1 MTTGYDARKCGALC
15 DQCPLNGQALVP
27 PERDIMSPMM
37 RLTDT
42 SVTIV
47 GDHPSTVEASQGR
60 MFAGPAGTEL
70 DKALRMGG
78 IKRTNCHVTNVILC
92 SPPGK
97 DLKTFLQKLSKYNRT
112 RPSHEPA
119 IASPIDCCRPRFEA
133 EIQDHRNFITLGKVA
148 NHAVTGN
155 PSSIMSVRGAL
166 VELEETERTPAR
178 KVMPT
183 VPPGLI
189 LHQMKYAHVFRNDI
203 VKAGRWFRGEAKYE
217 PPEILW
223 HPTAEVL
230 REFLFKPNTTYAFDL
245 ETDGIDN
252 LTTKIRCVGIGNS
265 KVVAMVGLLG
275 KDGFTKFYSRDEEPK
290 VIQVLKDY
298 FSDESIAKIA
308 HNGINFDAVVL
319 YNQLGVRPR
328 NIIDTMLLHK
338 SVESEL
344 PHGLGYVVSLYAEAP
359 SWKSD
364 RDGQKL
370 STMAESDV
378 QLHEY
383 CSLDVALTEKVVT
396 KLQEAVVLRGQK
408 EVCALDHKIQEV
420 CAEMHM
426 AGMYVDQ
433 KARLDIEVKLLKR
446 RQDLLNGI
454 RERLENDKFNPNS
467 TDQMRDLLFGNWKL
481 TPPLEEEDRFTS
493 SGDPSTA
500 DLILRSLL
508 TEELPDH
515 QREIIKRIRYFR
527 KVTKVLGTYVTKLRP
542 SNVRVEDDLGWD
554 DEDEDWIDR
563 ETRKKYGLDKT
574 GIVNPRTGRMYP
586 GYSVGTPVTG
596 RLSSSKP
603 INAQNYPK
611 SLRKMVTAAPGHV
624 LVGADMDQL
633 ELRIA
638 AARWNV
644 DLYLRAFAEGK
655 DPHSMTAYAV
665 FGDEFCKAAGVD
677 PACFSG
683 PGKLVGTAYDTSGKF
698 KGEGEAV
705 KLRNLS
711 KAVQYASQYM
721 AKVETVH
728 KLIQKTEVENKDG
741 TTDLPYARLPLRQVR
756 EMHSNW
762 LKGAPQ
768 FESGWETEINAY
780 RRQGYLYE
788 PITGRRRDF
797 LDGEAPN
804 EIVNFNIQCVPG
816 HVRVITKDGY
826 IPIRELKGKQFMA
839 WTGLRWAPATCISK
853 GMAELRE
860 VRTTHAIHLM
870 CDATH
875 KFKVPD
881 RSEYIWKE
889 ADDLICNQRVAID
902 LARQLEFG
910 TSVDP
915 MDAYIVGLFTADG
928 CLSRKNKGKE
938 RGVAL
943 SFAIGHKAATGRQE
957 RCGDVAIE
965 RVVDWGK
972 SRGLAARLV
981 VEEGHTSVCFENNIM
996 YWCDLWGL
1004 NPGLK
1009 ARDKRIPEFIW
1020 RADLAARK
1028 QFILGLL
1035 DGDAH
1040 QSPDGN
1046 VLLNMFNPDLLEEVA
1061 VLARTIGIDSMSM
1074 HGPYKTNSDG
1084 ETVSWRL
1091 SLSGAHVNRVLGWG
1105 RECKYRSN
1113 NTIPQFECKR
1123 IVDRLNPTTAS
1134 HRTMKSRIKET
1145 AHGGAGSITPYS
1157 AVEMGVDDLY
1167 DHAVTTATVKLDL
1180 KAEVYTLCVDDPD
1193 HQYVANGFISK
1204 NSTAAGLMNVALLKL
1219 VQEIP
1224 YEKWGPGTGIINQC
1238 HDAIVI
1244 ECPADG
1250 CSYTIDEKG
1259 KKHWDIPEKSIPF
1272 KVARLLEEC
1281 LRAEH
1286 PSLPG
1291 VVFTASADIEMSWDK
1306 V

>member
-1 MTTGYDARKCGALC
+1 MAKYDPRAHGALC
-15 DQCPLNGQALVP
+15 DRCPLNGQDFVP
-27 PERDIMSPMM
+27 PEESTMSPMERM
-37 RLTDT
+37 NQPAIA
-42 SVTIV
+42 IV
-47 GDHPSTVEASQGR
+47 GDCPSKVEAAQGR
-60 MFAGPAGTEL
+60 MFAGPAGTEM
-70 DKALRMGG
+70 DKALRMAG
-78 IKRTNCHVTNVILC
+78 IKRSQAHITNVILC
-92 SPPGK
+92 NPPGK
-97 DLKTFLQKLSKYNRT
+97 DFKTFLQKLSKYNRT
-112 RPSHEPA
+112 KPANEPA
-119 IASPIDCCRPRFEA
+119 IPSPIECCAPRLEGELDNFT
-133 EIQDHRNFITLGKVA
+133 NFITMGKIA
-148 NHAVTGN
+148 NQAVTGS
-155 PSSIMSVRGAL
+155 PASIMSVRGAL
-166 VELEETERTPAR
+166 IDLEETERTR
-178 KVMPT
+178 QRRVMPT
-183 VPPGLI
+183 LPPGLL

-203 VKAGRWFRGEAKYE
+203 AKAGRFFRHEAKFE
-217 PPEILW
+217 PPKILW
-223 HPTAEVL
+223 HPKAAAL
-230 REFLFKPNTTYAFDL
+230 REFLYRPGETYAFDL

-252 LTTKIRCVGIGNS
+252 LTTKIRCIGIGNG
-265 KVVAMVGLLG
+265 KEVALVGLLG
-275 KDGFTKFYSRDEEPK
+275 KDGFSKFYSREDEAE
-290 VIQVLKDY
+290 VIQVLRDY
-298 FSDESIAKIA
+298 FHDETIPKIA

-319 YNQLGVRPR
+319 YNQLGVRPK
-328 NIIDTMLLHK
+328 NIIDTMLAHK

-344 PHGLGYVVSLYAEAP
+344 PHSLAYVASIYTDVT

-364 RDGQKL
+364 RENQKL
-370 STMAESDV
+370 ATHAESDEA
-378 QLHEY
+378 LHIY
-383 CSLDVALTEKVVT
+383 CATDVAVTHKVFP
-396 KLQEAVVLRGQK
+396 KLVETVKLRGQA
-408 EVCALDHKIQEV
+408 EVCNLDHKIQQV

-433 KARLDIEVKLLKR
+433 KARLDIEIKLLKR
-446 RQDLLNGI
+446 RQDLLTGI
-454 RERLENDKFNPNS
+454 RERLGNDRFNPNS
-467 TDQMRDLLFGNWKL
+467 TDQMRDLLFGKWKL

-508 TEELPDH
+508 TEELPDD
-515 QREIIKRIRYFR
+515 QREIIKRIRYYR
-527 KVTKVLGTYVTKLRP
+527 KVIKVLGTYVTKLRP

-563 ETRKKYGLDKT
+563 ETRKKYGLEKT
-574 GIVNPRTGRMYP
+574 GIVNPLTGRMYP

-603 INAQNYPK
+603 LNAQNFPK
-611 SLRKMVTAAPGHV
+611 TLRKMVTAAPGHV

-644 DLYLRAFAEGK
+644 DLYLRAFVEGK

-741 TTDLPYARLPLRQVR
+741 TTDLPYAKLPLRQVR

-762 LKGAPQ
+762 LKGAPE
-768 FESGWETEINAY
+768 FEAGWEMEINTY
-780 RRQGYLYE
+780 RRLGYLAE

-826 IPIRELKGKQFMA
+826 IPIRELQGKQFMA

-853 GMAELRE
+853 GTAELRE
-860 VRTTHAIHLM
+860 VRTTHAIHLV

-910 TSVDP
+910 TGVDP

-928 CLSRKNKGKE
+928 CLVRKNKGRD

-943 SFAIGHKAATGRQE
+943 SFAIGHTAATGRPE
-957 RCGDVAIE
+957 RCGDEAIQ
-965 RVVDWGK
+965 RVIDWGK

-981 VEEGHTSVCFENNIM
+981 VEEGHTNINFDNNIM
-996 YWCDLWGL
+996 YWCDIWGL

-1046 VLLNMFNPDLLEEVA
+1046 IVLNMFNPDLLEEVA
-1061 VLARTIGIDSMSM
+1061 VLVRTIGIDSMSM
-1074 HGPYKTNSDG
+1074 HGPYKTNNDA

-1091 SLSGAHVNRVLGWG
+1091 SLSGAHVNRILGWG

-1123 IVDRLNPTTAS
+1123 IVDRLRPTTAS

-1145 AHGGAGSITPYS
+1145 SHGGAGSITPYS

-1250 CSYTIDEKG
+1250 CTYTTDEKG
-1259 KKHWDIPEKSIPF
+1259 KRHWDVPDNSIPA
-1272 KVARLLEEC
+1272 KVARMLEDC

-1291 VVFTASADIEMSWDK
+1291 VVFTASADIELSWDK

>member
-15 DQCPLNGQALVP
+15 DQCPLNGQPLVP

-92 SPPGK
+92 TPPGK

-119 IASPIDCCRPRFEA
+119 IASPIDCCRPRFER
-133 EIQDHRNFITLGKVA
+133 EIEDHRNFITLGKVA

-155 PSSIMSVRGAL
+155 PSSIMAVRGAL

-203 VKAGRWFRGEAKYE
+203 AKAGRWFRGEAKYE

-223 HPTAEVL
+223 HPTADVL
-230 REFLFKPNTTYAFDL
+230 REFLFKPNTQYAFDL
-245 ETDGIDN
+245 ETDGINN
-252 LTTKIRCVGIGNS
+252 LTTKIRCIGIGDD
-265 KVVAMVGLLG
+265 KTVALVGLLG
-275 KDGFTKFYSRDEEPK
+275 KDGYTKFYSRDEEAK
-290 VIQVLKDY
+290 VLQVLKDY
-298 FSDESIAKIA
+298 FSDDAIVKIA

-328 NIIDTMLLHK
+328 NILDTMLAHK

-359 SWKSD
+359 AWKND
-364 RDGQKL
+364 REGQKL
-370 STMAESDV
+370 STMAESDEA
-378 QLHEY
+378 LHKY
-383 CSLDVALTEKVVT
+383 CSLDVGLTKKVAP
-396 KLQEAVVLRGQK
+396 KLMDSVQIRGQSDVFK
-408 EVCALDHKIQEV
+408 LDQRIQEI

-426 AGMYVDQ
+426 TGMYVDQ
-433 KARLDIEVKLLKR
+433 KLRLEIEIKLLKR
-446 RQDLLNGI
+446 RQELLNAI
-454 RERLENDKFNPNS
+454 RDRLENDKFNPNS
-467 TDQMRDLLFGNWKL
+467 TDQLRDLLFTKWKL
-481 TPPLEEEDRFTS
+481 TPPLEEEERFTS
-493 SGDPSTA
+493 TGDPSTS

-508 TEELPDH
+508 SEEMPDNY
-515 QREIIKRIRYFR
+515 REVIKRIRYYR
-527 KVTKVLGTYVTKLRP
+527 KVVKVLGTYVTKLRP
-542 SNVRVEDDLGWD
+542 SNVTLEDDLGWD

-563 ETRKKYGLDKT
+563 ETRKKYGLEKT
-574 GIVNPRTGRMYP
+574 GIVNPLTGRMYP
-586 GYSVGTPVTG
+586 GYSAGVAVTG

-603 INAQNYPK
+603 INAQNFPK
-611 SLRKMVTAAPGHV
+611 SMRKIITAAPGNI
-624 LVGADMDQL
+624 LIGADMDQL

-644 DLYLRAFAEGK
+644 ELYLRAFLEGK
-655 DPHSMTAYAV
+655 DPHSMTAFAV
-665 FGDEFCKAAGVD
+665 FGDQFCKAAGID
-677 PACFSG
+677 PAVFESNG
-683 PGKLVGTAYDTSGKF
+683 RLIGTDYDDTGKF
-698 KGEGEAV
+698 KGTGESK
-705 KLRNLS
+705 KLRDLS

-762 LKGAPQ
+762 LKGAPE
-768 FESGWETEINAY
+768 FEQGWEKEIGTY
-780 RRQGYLYE
+780 RRLGYLAE

-797 LDGEAPN
+797 LDGESPN
-804 EIVNFNIQCVPG
+804 EIVNFNVQCVPG
-816 HVRVITKDGY
+816 HIRVLTKDGY
-826 IPIRELKGKQFMA
+826 IPIRELQGRQFIA

-860 VRTTHAIHLM
+860 VRTTHALNLV

-902 LARQLEFG
+902 LARELEFG
-910 TSVDP
+910 SYVDP
-915 MDAYIVGLFTADG
+915 LDAYVLGLYIADG
-928 CLSRKNKGKE
+928 CLSRKNKGRE
-938 RGVAL
+938 RGVSL
-943 SFAIGHKAATGRQE
+943 SFAVGHKAATGRQE
-957 RCGDVAIE
+957 RCGDVAIQ
-965 RVVDWGK
+965 RLLAWGEA
-972 SRGLAARLV
+972 RGLTGRLV
-981 VEEGHTSVCFENNIM
+981 VEEGHTSVCFDNNVQ
-996 YWCDLWGL
+996 YWCDSWGL
-1004 NPGLK
+1004 SPGLK
-1009 ARDKRIPEFIW
+1009 ARDKKIPELIW
-1020 RADLAARK
+1020 KSDLEARK
-1028 QFILGLL
+1028 KFVLGLL
-1035 DGDAH
+1035 DGDGT
-1040 QSPDGN
+1040 QTRDGN
-1046 VLLNMFNPDLLEEVA
+1046 IALNMFNPDLLEELS
-1061 VLARTIGIDSMSM
+1061 VLVRTIGIDGQSMR
-1074 HGPYKTNSDG
+1074 GPYKTNADS

-1091 SLSGAHVNRVLGWG
+1091 HLSGAHVHRVLGWG

-1113 NTIPQFECKR
+1113 NTIPQFECLR
-1123 IVDRLNPTTAS
+1123 IVERLRPSTAA
-1134 HRTMKSRIKET
+1134 HRTLKSRLRG
-1145 AHGGAGSITPYS
+1145 HSGAGTMTPYS
-1157 AVEMGVDDLY
+1157 AVEMGVTDLY
-1167 DHAVTTATVKLDL
+1167 DHAVTTATVKLDV
-1180 KAEVYTLCVDDPD
+1180 KAEVFTLCVDDPD

-1204 NSTAAGLMNVALLKL
+1204 NSTAAGLMNLSLIKL
-1219 VQEIP
+1219 AEEVP
-1224 YEKWGPGTGIINQC
+1224 FEKWGPGTGIINQC

-1250 CSYTIDEKG
+1250 CSYSVDATG
-1259 KKHWDIPEKSIPF
+1259 KKKWDIPKDSIPY
-1272 KVARLLEEC
+1272 KMSKLLEEC